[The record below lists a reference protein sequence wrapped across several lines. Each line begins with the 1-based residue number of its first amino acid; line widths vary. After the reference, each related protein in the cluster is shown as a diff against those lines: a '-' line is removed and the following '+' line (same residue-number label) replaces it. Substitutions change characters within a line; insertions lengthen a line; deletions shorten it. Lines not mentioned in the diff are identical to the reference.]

1 MAQLNP
7 VQQAIADAVAAA
19 TNGSGS
25 SSNTSAPVVRSV
37 DTSSLQT
44 TSKSGLQA

>member
-19 TNGSGS
+19 TNGS
-25 SSNTSAPVVRSV
+25 SSNTSTPVVRSV

>member
-7 VQQAIADAVAAA
+7 VQQAIADALAAA
-19 TNGSGS
+19 TNGNG
-25 SSNTSAPVVRSV
+25 TTTQTVRSV

-44 TSKSGLQA
+44 TSKSGRTA

>member
-7 VQQAIADAVAAA
+7 VQQAIADALAAA
-19 TNGSGS
+19 TNGNGGA
-25 SSNTSAPVVRSV
+25 APAVRSV

-44 TSKSGLQA
+44 TSKSGLTD